1 MTLNVGDS
9 FSDPGATTDAD
20 GVTATV
26 TVTDADGVVLSS
38 VDTSVVGTYTL
49 TYSAAGATQ
58 DKVRTVT
65 VLPTVQNVSTHTEKN
80 QPTSFFLKYNGP

>member
-9 FSDPGATTDAD
+9 FVDPGATTDTD

-26 TVTDADGVVLSS
+26 TGS

-58 DKVRTVT
+58 DKVRTLT
-65 VLPTVQNVSTHTEKN
+65 VLPTVQDVSTHTVKN